1 MGVPTQVDEA
11 AELANKLHERLFSD
25 SQEVDEEEADT
36 EEEDSNQDDDNDSAD
51 DDGDSEY
58 DVPQDD
64 ELEDLRKFKAR
75 YLSLKGKYDAEV
87 PRLHSELK
95 EFKQNVFDRLESM
108 TTKQKEQV
116 PTEPDDIA
124 KFKEEYG
131 EDFVENLRK
140 FIRLESKSELA
151 DSINSVQQQVSSVEE
166 TQIKVAQ
173 ENFKNYIDSQVKG
186 NWRTAWE
193 GKDPK
198 FLEFLQKPD
207 PSGLYTY
214 GDLVQAYNDAW
225 DADKLSKVFNA
236 YYGEPAPTPEP
247 KPKREPN
254 PAQQAMVAPS
264 RNNVHTAPDSK
275 DKTVWTQD
283 SIKEFQRLDR
293 QGKYDSDTSKAMWE
307 DLLSAA
313 NEGRIR

>member
-11 AELANKLHERLFSD
+11 AELAEQLHERLFSD
-25 SQEVDEEEADT
+25 SGNVEDEVVDTDEDNEDREANNDD
-36 EEEDSNQDDDNDSAD
+36 EDDSN
-51 DDGDSEY
+51 EY
-58 DVPQDD
+58 DVPPDD
-64 ELEDLRKFKAR
+64 DIEELRKFKAR

-108 TTKQKEQV
+108 TTKPKAEPQG
-116 PTEPDDIA
+116 EPDEIA
-124 KFKEEYG
+124 RFKEEYG

-151 DSINSVQQQVSSVEE
+151 DTITSVQQQVSSVEE
-166 TQIKVAQ
+166 TQVKVAQ

-186 NWRTAWE
+186 DWRSAWE

-198 FLEFLQKPD
+198 FIEFLQKPD

-214 GDLVQAYNDAW
+214 ADLVQAYNDAW
-225 DADKLSKVFNA
+225 DADKLSKVFNL
-236 YYGEPAPTPEP
+236 YYADTQKPEVDTRP
-247 KPKREPN
+247 KKEPN

-264 RNNVHTAPDSK
+264 RNNVHTVPNTN
-275 DKTVWTQD
+275 DKQIWTQD

-293 QGKYDSDTSKAMWE
+293 QGKYTSEVSKAMWD
-307 DLLSAA
+307 DLLSAMS
-313 NEGRIR
+313 EGRIK